1 MPIYSNIMIMP
12 TCVTCRRSTASHEG
26 FGSEYSKSADAQ
38 ASSSVSSDPCSL
50 SGMRSEVSTEP
61 AGRQDEI
68 CNNCSKVVSSLQN
81 DGVPSEP
88 LFLF

>member
-1 MPIYSNIMIMP
+1 MPIYFNIKNMP
-12 TCVTCRRSTASHEG
+12 TCVNYRRSTASHEG

-38 ASSSVSSDPCSL
+38 ASSSVSSAPCSL

-88 LFLF
+88 HFLF